1 MVTGHCPQAAL
12 SPQDLAAARGT
23 GARSGGGT
31 PGWRRP
37 PGPGK
42 ALLASLSLLLLIW
55 LGGWVPAPGRPA
67 KICLPDLWLVDFHS
81 HVMGGADE
89 FAGLLEVMDRHQ
101 IQAMG
106 VSALI
111 WEDPDRKVAGAGFAE
126 PDRFMPFLR
135 GFELDRN
142 ASIDYVR
149 NRLATG
155 RFKGVGELFVNGHGH
170 RTPGDHP
177 VLMEIYRLAG
187 EFRVPVL
194 LHWTLGTLE
203 GREAG
208 TREGFQALKRVLAAH
223 PGTTFVLAHCARG
236 PRPTRP
242 GFLDILGHL
251 LQRFPNL
258 SFDVAG
264 LHRDLYTS
272 DGAISPF
279 GNELLAL
286 LARHPTRFLLGFDL
300 EGPGRRPEEADAV
313 VAAWRRF
320 LVYLSYDQA
329 AAVGRTNALK
339 IFGRCRHP
347 DLERTRPPLRVRG
360 ENGFLPLEYPVPD

>member
-1 MVTGHCPQAAL
+1 M
-12 SPQDLAAARGT
+12 
-23 GARSGGGT
+23 
-31 PGWRRP
+31 
-37 PGPGK
+37 
-42 ALLASLSLLLLIW
+42 LASLSLLLLIW